1 VPLNT
6 ESASCVRYQNCRA
19 HARRH
24 SALPTAA
31 PIHKAPYAA
40 MCMHQCARA
49 PTQTAARV
57 LPICYS
63 TPTLEC
69 RHMQSLKQ
77 PMSLH
82 ATTRG
87 FYTTDQTHLPVGN
100 VQAGLGT
107 LPPSRSCAPAT
118 CCNAT
123 DAWARAACVL
133 GGATLALHCQQ
144 GGLQCAQAAGRCQL
158 RFSNQTGHSANALTP
173 PGPWASTM
181 SGRHTRASARCTS

>member
-1 VPLNT
+1 MRNNQVPLNT

-63 TPTLEC
+63 TPALEC

-77 PMSLH
+77 TMSLH

-100 VQAGLGT
+100 VKAGLGT
-107 LPPSRSCAPAT
+107 LPPLEAALLPHAATQRMHGHVQRVCSVVQHWRCTASRADCSARKLPAAVSCAFQTRPAT
-118 CCNAT
+118 
-123 DAWARAACVL
+123 
-133 GGATLALHCQQ
+133 
-144 GGLQCAQAAGRCQL
+144 LQM
-158 RFSNQTGHSANALTP
+158 P
-173 PGPWASTM
+173 
-181 SGRHTRASARCTS
+181 